1 MAYKIIDIQG
11 VGEVYSE
18 KLRAAGIDTP
28 EALLEKAATRR
39 ARQMLA
45 ARTGIPGALILTWA
59 NHADLFRIRGI
70 GPQYACLLEAA
81 GVDTIKE
88 LAHRLPE
95 NLAPKLTAAASKKGL
110 KRPIS
115 ELTAEKWIEEAKTLS
130 PVMKY

>member
-11 VGEVYSE
+11 VGEVYAE
-18 KLRAAGIDTP
+18 KLRKAGIDTP
-28 EALLEKAATRR
+28 EALLARAATRR
-39 ARQMLA
+39 QRQTLA
-45 ARTGIPGALILTWA
+45 ERTGILTWA
-59 NHADLFRIRGI
+59 NHADLFRVHGI

-95 NLAPKLTAAASKKGL
+95 NLAPKLSAAAAKKGL
-110 KRPIS
+110 RRPIS
-115 ELTAEKWIEEAKTLS
+115 AQTVEKWIEEAKTLP